1 MNDTSQSFVKFEKID
16 KSYDGEVLVVKNL
29 NLDIAKG
36 EFVTML
42 GPSGSGKTTTLMMLA
57 GFETP
62 TNGEIFLDTKP
73 ISKIP
78 PYEREIGMVFQN
90 YALFPHMTVAENL
103 SFPLEVRKIS
113 KSDIKEKVQKALD
126 MVELGNFGT
135 RFPAQLSGGQQ
146 QRVALARAIICE
158 PKVILL
164 DEPLGALDAELRKQ
178 MQLFLKEIQKKI
190 KISFIF
196 ITHDQEEA
204 IFFIE

>member
-1 MNDTSQSFVKFEKID
+1 MNDTNNSFVKFEKID

-62 TNGEIFLDTKP
+62 TNGEIFLDTRP

-113 KSDIKEKVQKALD
+113 KPEINEKVKKAFNSNVL
-126 MVELGNFGT
+126 
-135 RFPAQLSGGQQ
+135 
-146 QRVALARAIICE
+146 
-158 PKVILL
+158 ILKNVVKKFFFKINL
-164 DEPLGALDAELRKQ
+164 FF
-178 MQLFLKEIQKKI
+178 LFL
-190 KISFIF
+190 
-196 ITHDQEEA
+196 
-204 IFFIE
+204 IFFSFF